1 MTSVAHP
8 TLPHCPIPMIGGTRS
23 TRSQSECSPSRRGPM
38 GPQSTAA
45 ILRYCFGRIS
55 AGSREKRALQV
66 SSFELGPCGFADH
79 RYAFECIGAH
89 PDRFLPWRGHARR
102 GSSIE
107 YSDPSRFVHT
117 LFGLLPG
124 RRLIFKNLEHR
135 EA

>member
-89 PDRFLPWRGHARR
+89 PDRFLPCADTLVVVPRLNIPIPRVL
-102 GSSIE
+102 
-107 YSDPSRFVHT
+107 FT
-117 LFGLLPG
+117 LFLACCQDDG
-124 RRLIFKNLEHR
+124 
-135 EA
+135 